1 MLATRIR
8 QKDGVFY
15 FASYPAKEVLERVR
29 FISRF
34 YGDGEQIEPQSLPQH
49 DEIAQFIARV
59 ESTDEAFQRQ

>member
-8 QKDGVFY
+8 QKDGVFF

-34 YGDGEQIEPQSLPQH
+34 YGDGEEIAPQNLAQQ
-49 DEIAQFIARV
+49 DEICAVHRAHR
-59 ESTDEAFQRQ
+59 AH